1 MRIPVT
7 MTSIISGKQHTRMY
21 EMTTEQI
28 AHYTNAN
35 RTKMI
40 QEIFPELSNEDREF
54 LMTGITPE
62 EWAAA
67 FGDGDDE

>member
-1 MRIPVT
+1 MKIPVI
-7 MTSIISGKQHTRMY
+7 MTSILSGKTHEREY
-21 EMTTEQI
+21 EMTPQQI
-28 AHYTNAN
+28 KAYTLPRRPN
-35 RTKMI
+35 I

-67 FGDGDDE
+67 FGGGDE